1 MMREDTKKKLYDLN
15 LAELVS
21 AIEEQEKNPQ
31 YAGMTFNERL
41 DLADGAADVAAQDPV
56 ERAPRLHGAVDELR
70 DKAAVLLAEVH
81 LAQRLCKS
89 HIGVGA
95 VLMYFI

>member
-41 DLADGAADVAAQDPV
+41 DLAVDAVYQSKYNSHVKRLLSQAKLRFPDAD
-56 ERAPRLHGAVDELR
+56 AVNIYYTDRELDR
-70 DKAAVLLAEVH
+70 DKMLRLAALYMV
-81 LAQRLCKS
+81 K
-89 HIGVGA
+89 
-95 VLMYFI
+95 